1 MWIFAVAALAAAWIE
16 ICRKICDARADW
28 VAALAAAWIEI
39 GPAQRKRTAKNV
51 AALAAAWIE
60 MEKSKKILLYLVCRG
75 PCGRVKGLF
84 SNSPFFYGK
93 LRKIIHF
100 QRKRLRF
107 PLAGKRKSFKIG
119 GRRFAKPFK
128 KRTARSA
135 LMKERLIF
143 VFTISLSL
151 YCHFSGSKAPLRR

>member
-1 MWIFAVAALAAAWIE
+1 MCKQSRPLRPRGLKYRR
-16 ICRKICDARADW
+16 RKNIWR
-28 VAALAAAWIEI
+28 
-39 GPAQRKRTAKNV
+39 NV
-51 AALAAAWIE
+51 QSRPLRPRGL
-60 MEKSKKILLYLVCRG
+60 KSCNDGRNGIAVCRG